1 VKLIAMN
8 GTGVVP
14 GSAVTVELTRRNLTA
29 LLQKLDAKR
38 DGHQTECALLKSGT
52 ETDGF
57 LLRVEAVEDEAHYS
71 TRRPGAM
78 MDPRTG
84 DLW

>member
-1 VKLIAMN
+1 MKLIATG
-8 GTGVVP
+8 GTVAVP
-14 GSAVTVELTRRNLTA
+14 GPAVTVELTRRNLMA

-38 DGHQTECALLKSGT
+38 DGHQTGCMLMKSGT

-78 MDPRTG
+78 MDPETG